1 MNTAKDFTNE
11 TEARIFRD
19 AKRQEGLA
27 ASVFTYGKDRYRVT
41 VWEKWEMH
49 PERTQRALSDK
60 AYQVSNDIE
69 DLTKVK
75 EIISAPDYP
84 DYDYDNLIT
93 VARKLERERW
103 FNTPKDVIDFLESP
117 DTGLDK
123 IKGMV
128 DTALQ
133 EYDEEWND
141 KSGVTA

>member
-11 TEARIFRD
+11 TEARRFRD

-27 ASVFTYGKDRYRVT
+27 ASIFTYGKDRYRVN
-41 VWEKWEMH
+41 VWEKWNTH
-49 PERTQRALSDK
+49 PESTQRVLFKK
-60 AYQVSNDIE
+60 AYEVSDDIE
-69 DLTKVK
+69 ELTKVK
-75 EIISAPDYP
+75 EIISDPNYP
-84 DYDYDNLIT
+84 DYDYENLLF
-93 VARKLERERW
+93 VAKKLEKERW

-141 KSGVTA
+141 KGGVVA